1 MSTGLHRRPEQY
13 QLLHRPVCSWSSL
26 PAHEAHLKNSP
37 DRVEAVLVSRFLL
50 DLQAASRR
58 TLKLSR
64 SDPLNFGTT
73 WTDGGDN
80 DNGSLSFAR
89 VIGSLG
95 SSIDRSSSEGS
106 TETMYGDG
114 VPSEEFELKTPVRET
129 ANNDAE
135 HAPIAPA

>member
-1 MSTGLHRRPEQY
+1 MSTT
-13 QLLHRPVCSWSSL
+13 
-26 PAHEAHLKNSP
+26 
-37 DRVEAVLVSRFLL
+37 LVSRFLL

-80 DNGSLSFAR
+80 GSLSFAR

-95 SSIDRSSSEGS
+95 SSIDPSSSEGS

-135 HAPIAPA
+135 HAPRASA